1 MTFLCD
7 TNIISELARPQ
18 PNAGVIAWSQELT
31 AMTLSVVTLEEV
43 TYGIT
48 AKPNERIQIWFHNF
62 LNDTCIILP
71 VTVEIAQRCGEMR
84 GRLRQVGIT
93 RSQADLLIAA
103 TAEVHQLTLVTRNVR
118 DFEGCDISVL
128 NPFSL

>member
-7 TNIISELARPQ
+7 TNIISELACPQ
-18 PNAGVIAWSQELT
+18 PNTGVIAWSQELT
-31 AMTLSVVTLEEV
+31 AMPLSVVTLGEV

-48 AKPNERIQIWFHNF
+48 AKPNDRIQIWFHNF
-62 LNDTCIILP
+62 LNDACIILP

-103 TAEVHQLTLVTRNVR
+103 TAEVHHLTLVTRNIQ
-118 DFEGCDISVL
+118 DFEGCNISVL

>member
-31 AMTLSVVTLEEV
+31 VMTLSVITVEEV

-48 AKPNERIQIWFHNF
+48 AKPNDRIQIWFHKF
-62 LNDTCIILP
+62 LNDTCVILP
-71 VTVEIAQRCGEMR
+71 VTAKIAQRCGEMR

-103 TAEVHQLTLVTRNVR
+103 TAEVYQLTLVNRNVR
-118 DFEGCDISVL
+118 DFEGCNISIL